1 MTAKPQNKPTLAEMV
16 RDWRDVEYWEYDV
29 SGEKVASICANEIT
43 AFHARAKALAEFWES
58 ESKRCYNLAHKGT
71 RVEQSV
77 MAQSVRF
84 WSCAKELREI
94 LGDLKP

>member
-1 MTAKPQNKPTLAEMV
+1 MIEPTLAEMIQ
-16 RDWRDVEYWEYDV
+16 DWRTTVARSDESTDDVYDR
-29 SGEKVASICANEIT
+29 CADDLT